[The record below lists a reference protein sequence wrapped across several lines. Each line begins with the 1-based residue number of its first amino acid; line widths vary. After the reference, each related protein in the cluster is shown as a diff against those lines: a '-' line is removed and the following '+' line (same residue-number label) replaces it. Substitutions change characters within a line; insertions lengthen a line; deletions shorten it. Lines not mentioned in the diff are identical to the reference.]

1 MIKVY
6 VYGRIDLSHRDEKS
20 EYQLISASLV
30 EKFKDKETELPV
42 VVAISKKEKGSDI
55 VYCVPLE
62 DYGCEGAE
70 HCGLF
75 VWTPDERF
83 LGMNPLPL
91 HTVER

>member
-6 VYGRIDLSHRDEKS
+6 VYGRIDLSFEGVPT

-30 EKFKDKETELPV
+30 EKYKDKETELPV
-42 VVAISKKEKGSDI
+42 VVAVSKKVKGNE
-55 VYCVPLE
+55 VLYCVPLE
-62 DYGCEGAE
+62 DFGDDRVE

-91 HTVER
+91 YTVDR